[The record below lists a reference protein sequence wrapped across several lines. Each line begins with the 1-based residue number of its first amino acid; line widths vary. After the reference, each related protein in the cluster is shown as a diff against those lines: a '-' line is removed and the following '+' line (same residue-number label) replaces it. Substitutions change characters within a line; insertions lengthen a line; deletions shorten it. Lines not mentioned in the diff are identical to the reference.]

1 MYLST
6 IICKFN
12 VNWTWWFDLLLRTI
26 HLYSDC
32 NTWPP
37 TYSLNKYLVFKNFNI
52 LSFAL
57 KTEIKEKEKEYE
69 KTTSALKL
77 FTDRLLHWN
86 FIVHK
91 QKVFVFC
98 KFLPKLWEKPN
109 STFWNLP
116 SKKHVEVSVAFTKTQ
131 DPNYHHVATKSDYS
145 NDEYHHTLQP
155 VSCVFPKIIV
165 LINTLVAFH
174 CTVGKYRFVTY
185 WDAKSCSLLR

>member
-98 KFLPKLWEKPN
+98 KFLPKLWEN
-109 STFWNLP
+109 RILLSETYHLRSTLKFLLP
-116 SKKHVEVSVAFTKTQ
+116 LQRRRIPITIM
-131 DPNYHHVATKSDYS
+131 
-145 NDEYHHTLQP
+145 LQP
-155 VSCVFPKIIV
+155 NPIIPTISIITPSNQY
-165 LINTLVAFH
+165 LAFSR
-174 CTVGKYRFVTY
+174 K
-185 WDAKSCSLLR
+185 